1 MRIAYSQFHF
11 GRLVYSKGNSVAS
24 DMNCRLLAEAELQS
38 LVIWALHVVANGQRH
53 GMAASCPNFIAR

>member
-38 LVIWALHVVANGQRH
+38 LVI
-53 GMAASCPNFIAR
+53 